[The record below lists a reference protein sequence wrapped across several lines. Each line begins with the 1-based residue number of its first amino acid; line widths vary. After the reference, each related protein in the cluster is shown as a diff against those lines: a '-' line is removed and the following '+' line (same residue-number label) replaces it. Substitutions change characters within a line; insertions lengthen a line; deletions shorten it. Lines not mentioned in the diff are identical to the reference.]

1 MDWKDFLPGRKP
13 RDEISEPFA
22 ADAFDVE
29 HPALLT
35 DNSVLSAAAV
45 AARVLEILA
54 FRGGTRIKPS
64 AAEKLRRLVWRALP
78 KSAANLC
85 DDEASRVL
93 RWLTEGEA
101 YELDA
106 DAHTDTPEVDIM
118 FEADIESRISVAQ
131 FALDEGYDLELEYL
145 DTREKIWPRIR
156 CTPLELI
163 SLEADDDANE
173 EQAEP
178 ALLVD
183 SDFGELDIPIHHIR
197 WLMPVSSH
205 RHRRAEGTK
214 KPAGKL
220 LSFPTGDKTD

>member
-13 RDEISEPFA
+13 RTDISEPFT
-22 ADAFDVE
+22 ADSFEVE

-35 DNSVLSAAAV
+35 DKSVLSAAAV
-45 AARVLEILA
+45 AARVLEIMA

-64 AAEKLRRLVWRALP
+64 SAEKLRRLVWRALP
-78 KSAANLC
+78 KSAASLC

-101 YELDA
+101 YEIDPG
-106 DAHTDTPEVDIM
+106 AHTDTPEVDIM

-145 DTREKIWPRIR
+145 DAQENIWPRLR
-156 CTPLELI
+156 CTPVELFTLEDNGP
-163 SLEADDDANE
+163 ENGATE
-173 EQAEP
+173 EP
-178 ALLVD
+178 AIAVE
-183 SDFGELDIPIHHIR
+183 SDFGPLDIPIHHIR

-205 RHRRAEGTK
+205 QHRRPQETK

-220 LSFPTGDKTD
+220 LNFPTGDDKD